1 MYVYMSAAGHHD
13 CHFSQS
19 CKIVLSI
26 DWCCWLNWGA
36 RGGGRGGGILSSSVS
51 IRLNLLLNFDCFFG
65 IQHLILFTFFIKGIS
80 IHPFYRRAGPP
91 LLKNSCARQ
100 WLAMPLFGF
109 RLIID
114 HFVLLTL

>member
-1 MYVYMSAAGHHD
+1 MGVVGWTG
-13 CHFSQS
+13 
-19 CKIVLSI
+19 VLV
-26 DWCCWLNWGA
+26 G
-36 RGGGRGGGILSSSVS
+36 GGGRGGGILSSSVS

-91 LLKNSCARQ
+91 PLKNSCARQ

-114 HFVLLTL
+114 HFVLLTLWKSDLKKQFLIRQRLVFSLKNPN